1 MSINTNDRLRLFFA
15 LWPDDE
21 VRTALMQLQA
31 PMQGRW
37 IPYGNLHLTLAFL
50 GMQPASVVAQAK
62 EILAYLPSRD
72 DTIILDKVGYF
83 PRNRVAWAGA
93 TKVPEGLEAL
103 EQDLYSA
110 LTARG
115 IEYDRHSKFKP
126 HITLARDASL
136 PADIVFEPIAWRADQ
151 IVLVQSTTGSSG
163 SVYEVLGSR
172 SLREPAQGERTF
184 DYRSGP
190 KID

>member
-1 MSINTNDRLRLFFA
+1 MSISNNDRQRLFFA

-21 VRTALMQLQA
+21 VRTGLMQLQA

-50 GMQPASVVAQAK
+50 GMQPASVIAAGK
-62 EILAYLPSRD
+62 EILARLPSRD
-72 DTIILDKVGYF
+72 DTIVIDKVGYF

-93 TKVPEGLEAL
+93 THVPEGLAAL

-110 LTARG
+110 LNAQG
-115 IEYDRHSKFKP
+115 IGYDRHSKFKP

-136 PADIVFEPIAWRADQ
+136 PADIVFDPITWRADNL
-151 IVLVQSTTGSSG
+151 VLVQSTTGSGG
-163 SVYEVLGSR
+163 SVYEVIASR
-172 SLREPAQGERTF
+172 SLREPPQSKTTF
-184 DYRSGP
+184 E
-190 KID
+190 